1 MSLID
6 CVRPCDRKQHPAAQL
21 QQPGSAQNRERWGV
35 VFEAISGSV
44 FRALA
49 VAVPAFA
56 PVFRVPLHVAD
67 SDGLRLNPAHNIWN
81 RENSG
86 FAPKLR
92 LGDKSIHLIFSIAG
106 CI

>member
-1 MSLID
+1 MSRVE
-6 CVRPCDRKQHPAAQL
+6 CVRLYDRKQHPAANL
-21 QQPGSAQNRERWGV
+21 PQPGKGWNCEPVRM
-35 VFEAISGSV
+35 VFEAISGGV

-49 VAVPAFA
+49 VAIPAFA
-56 PVFRVPLHVAD
+56 PVFQVPLHVAG
-67 SDGLRLNPAHNIWN
+67 SDGWRPNTAHNIWN
-81 RENSG
+81 RENCL

>member
-1 MSLID
+1 MSLND
-6 CVRPCDRKQHPAAQL
+6 CVRPCDREQHPAAQL
-21 QQPGSAQNRERWGV
+21 QQPGSTGNRERWGV
-35 VFEAISGSV
+35 VFEAISGGV

-49 VAVPAFA
+49 VAIPAFA
-56 PVFRVPLHVAD
+56 PVFQVPLHVAG
-67 SDGLRLNPAHNIWN
+67 SDGWRPNTAHNIWN
-81 RENSG
+81 RENCL

>member
-1 MSLID
+1 MSLND
-6 CVRPCDRKQHPAAQL
+6 CVRPCDREQHPAAQL
-21 QQPGSAQNRERWGV
+21 QQPGSTGNRERWGV
-35 VFEAISGSV
+35 VFEAISGGV

-49 VAVPAFA
+49 GAVPGFA
-56 PVFRVPLHVAD
+56 PVFRVPLEVGD
-67 SDGLRLNPAHNIWN
+67 SGGLRPDTAHKIWN
-81 RENSG
+81 RENSV